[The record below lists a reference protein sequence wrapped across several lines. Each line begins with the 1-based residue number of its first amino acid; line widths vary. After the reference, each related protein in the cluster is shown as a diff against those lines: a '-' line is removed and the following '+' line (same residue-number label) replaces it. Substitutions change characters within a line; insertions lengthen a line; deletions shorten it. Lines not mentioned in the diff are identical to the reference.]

1 MSFMLTASSGLI
13 QWGLLGKILW
23 LSAGI
28 SIGLIV
34 LFTVAVNSLS
44 AYRRDGEVAAGR
56 AVNGVVVLVTSSAI
70 LATLAWG
77 LYYVVH
83 K

>member
-1 MSFMLTASSGLI
+1 MIALLAASSGLI
-13 QWGLLGKILW
+13 KWGLLGRILV

-28 SIGLIV
+28 SVGLVV
-34 LFTVAVNSLS
+34 LFTVAVNSVS
-44 AYRRDGEVAAGR
+44 AYRREGGPALSRTLNGAIVA
-56 AVNGVVVLVTSSAI
+56 VTSVAI
-70 LATLAWG
+70 VATLVWG